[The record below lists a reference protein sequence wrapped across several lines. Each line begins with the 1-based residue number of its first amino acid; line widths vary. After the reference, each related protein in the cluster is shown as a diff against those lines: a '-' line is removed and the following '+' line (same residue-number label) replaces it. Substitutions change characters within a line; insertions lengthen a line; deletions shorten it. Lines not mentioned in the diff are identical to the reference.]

1 MNALKKYAKPSC
13 VYLAIVLLLVSTWYQ
28 SASAAMIGTE
38 RLLPAGRSQETRD
51 YLDQMMARQEVRKAL
66 IAQGIDPRE
75 AELRLASLTDEE
87 IELLAQKIDDLTAGR
102 GVVIFSL
109 IIVAVIVVAFII
121 FNYTNVTNVFP

>member
-38 RLLPAGRSQETRD
+38 RLLPAGRCQEARD
-51 YLDQMMARQEVRKAL
+51 YPNQVLARQEVRNAL

>member
-1 MNALKKYAKPSC
+1 MNTLKNCAKPSW
-13 VYLAIVLLLVSTWYQ
+13 VYLVIVLLLVSTWYQ

-38 RLLPAGRSQETRD
+38 RLLPGDRRQETRD
-51 YLDQMMARQEVRKAL
+51 YLDQVMARQEIRHAL

-87 IELLAQKIDDLTAGR
+87 IAQIDHKIDDLKAGR

-109 IIVAVIVVAFII
+109 IIVAVIVAAFIL
-121 FNYTNVTNVFP
+121 FNYTSVTEVFP